1 MKNFKKEKGITLM
14 ALIITII
21 VLLILA
27 VVTIGAVSDSSI
39 VMHAQNAKS
48 SYEEGQEKEEI
59 GVALNEWTLNKK
71 INPGQTFKEFME
83 SRLKDTAEVSG
94 EDNGPLTIEMK
105 KTGHKYIITQDG
117 EITPIQ
123 ETKETSD
130 LKKYLFGAN
139 GEGRDITKFLGRT
152 RSR

>member
-71 INPGQTFKEFME
+71 INPDQTFKEFME

-94 EDNGPLTIEMK
+94 EDNGPLTITMK
-105 KTGHKYIITQDG
+105 KTGNQYIITQDG
-117 EITPIQ
+117 EITQ
-123 ETKETSD
+123 ETKEISD

-139 GEGRDITKFLGRT
+139 GEGRDISKFLGRT